1 MPILTYDKDNFY
13 IDGKKTRILS
23 GAIHYFRVVPEYWE
37 DRLKKLKAM
46 GLNTVETYMCWNL
59 HERRE
64 GEFDFDGILDVSR
77 FIGIAERLGLY
88 VIVRP
93 GPYICAEWDFG
104 GLPAWLQAIP
114 GLRYRCSDKVY
125 LEKVRNYIKRVSAE
139 LAPHLHK
146 NGGNI
151 IMIQVENEYGSYG
164 NDKIYLKAIEDMY
177 RENGVDCQLF
187 TSDGPCN
194 TMVGGGSL
202 DGLLEVA
209 NFGSHGR
216 EAFEFLKTI
225 RPNQPVMCG
234 EFWNGWFDHWYENH
248 HTRSA

>member
-88 VIVRP
+88 VIVRR

-114 GLRYRCSDKVY
+114 GLR
-125 LEKVRNYIKRVSAE
+125 
-139 LAPHLHK
+139 
-146 NGGNI
+146 
-151 IMIQVENEYGSYG
+151 
-164 NDKIYLKAIEDMY
+164 
-177 RENGVDCQLF
+177 
-187 TSDGPCN
+187 
-194 TMVGGGSL
+194 
-202 DGLLEVA
+202 
-209 NFGSHGR
+209 
-216 EAFEFLKTI
+216 
-225 RPNQPVMCG
+225 
-234 EFWNGWFDHWYENH
+234 
-248 HTRSA
+248 